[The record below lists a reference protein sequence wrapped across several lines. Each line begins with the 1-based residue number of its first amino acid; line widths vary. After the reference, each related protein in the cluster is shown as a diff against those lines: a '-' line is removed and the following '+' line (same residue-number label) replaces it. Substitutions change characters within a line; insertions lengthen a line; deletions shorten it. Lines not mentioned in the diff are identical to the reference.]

1 MDESLKDVNNI
12 CQMHNII
19 LLTVQFNILQLKLTC
34 LTITGTGFVG
44 DVEELKDVAEKV
56 KESGGYTYLRGNVSK
71 ISFSSCRQVCSIF
84 SQKPIPVCF
93 IIYTYSY

>member
-56 KESGGYTYLRGNVSK
+56 KESGGYTYLRGNSVEDFGF
-71 ISFSSCRQVCSIF
+71 IMQTGMFNIF
-84 SQKPIPVCF
+84 TETNTSLF
-93 IIYTYSY
+93 YYIYL